1 VCHWAERALKCAQNN
16 VTWNDGFGAEEGASD
31 HDAQERI
38 PSLKRKLS
46 DWGHVLQPAIVDED
60 RRRSAMLGYGIGQGG
75 RDIRLA
81 GNVATNI
88 RNRSIGRRL
97 NVPAHGS
104 ITKALQK
111 FT

>member
-1 VCHWAERALKCAQNN
+1 
-16 VTWNDGFGAEEGASD
+16 
-31 HDAQERI
+31 
-38 PSLKRKLS
+38 
-46 DWGHVLQPAIVDED
+46 
-60 RRRSAMLGYGIGQGG
+60 MLGYGIGQGG

-111 FT
+111 LT